1 MHFHKFHFILDEARR
16 LIDVAGLRGWDD
28 VGDCIADLLVRF
40 YWFLEKLHF
49 TGKNRRC
56 RHKLISPDLKDERI
70 HFQLPLLEGTFQR
83 LKQIHKDLAL
93 STFCCAK
100 VLRVRIFSALP
111 RLFGR

>member
-1 MHFHKFHFILDEARR
+1 MMHFHKFHFILDEATARR
-16 LIDVAGLRGWDD
+16 LIDVAGLKGWDD

-83 LKQIHKDLAL
+83 LKQIHMIW
-93 STFCCAK
+93 T
-100 VLRVRIFSALP
+100 FSALP